1 MQSHVVFKVVVSRCN
16 FQCVLCVMGFLSVPT
31 EKDVYDES
39 WPPKGKVV
47 FRHVSLTY
55 DKELD
60 PVLKNASFI
69 INPGEKV
76 TTLGHLGAGNNF
88 LKGINFSSC
97 TPEQLFSERVEFQQ
111 IYTRT
116 VIFSKG

>member
-1 MQSHVVFKVVVSRCN
+1 MCFCVSWD
-16 FQCVLCVMGFLSVPT
+16 FFTSPT

-55 DKELD
+55 DEGLD
-60 PVLKNASFI
+60 PVLSNASFI

-76 TTLGHLGAGNNF
+76 TCLFLKAVFGTLGSGCYSFTMRG
-88 LKGINFSSC
+88 
-97 TPEQLFSERVEFQQ
+97 
-111 IYTRT
+111 
-116 VIFSKG
+116 